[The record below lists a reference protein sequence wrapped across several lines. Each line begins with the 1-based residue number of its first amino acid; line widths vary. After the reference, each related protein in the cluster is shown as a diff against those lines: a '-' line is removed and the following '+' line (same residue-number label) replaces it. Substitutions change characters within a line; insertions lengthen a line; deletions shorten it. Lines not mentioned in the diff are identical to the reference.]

1 MNPPL
6 ESPIHLPVP
15 KAQPKI
21 EVPTKSAIKT
31 IINTVVD
38 PIADLKAQLK
48 SHLAKSVDQ
57 DLINRIQMLPASK
70 FLLESKEFD
79 SVEDIAQHI
88 RKTLSLAVLDEF
100 AENGPSLITNW
111 ALGLLQF
118 PALLLPLQN
127 KHSKKQIDRLKKF
140 YCVFLARLLKVLK
153 TQASTKSDGIRALF
167 ELTDQWRLDFE
178 QITYTGFT
186 ETADIRVTLPE
197 PNAYAQEDEAGYLCL
212 MHILSAF
219 EKGEL
224 SAIAWR
230 ELSPQAQFGGYL
242 FFVICLSGVT
252 THCQLK
258 VIADMSLMRQSLDTP
273 LSSLLL
279 PIDSSLRLGEV
290 YDTQKLE
297 SGENQTERW
306 IPDPVSAGLY
316 QRLRK
321 NWKFTSPDSAF
332 NNKCIQEFLG
342 ALKTILQEQSSS
354 SKSSLTGGQIYLLKH
369 ALQHFSNTSLL
380 ISASKAY
387 QRRTLPA
394 FVWHRLA
401 GDFDTKGLGYPSL
414 QRLNIIELAPQKT
427 LSKLAK
433 VKMTPTDEPASE
445 EEVNLYP
452 TLDLDLQNH
461 WAQSILDI
469 VDDFAKAKCDA
480 PTAIAQLEQNK
491 ALLELPP
498 ETVFPLLSDWTG
510 WLIANTNTNA
520 NEKNRGELEL
530 VKIFLP
536 PMVQTYEIYVDFQDI
551 DAESGIDE
559 YDVLETES
567 RYNKKNQEKLR
578 QAWNSFFEYLIE
590 IGQIEKD
597 QFSPIKKDSK
607 LSRVGSAYISEPEFE
622 LARETLYS
630 QNTDSPQLRNICLV
644 VLTLAYRLGLRRSEV
659 VKLSTAHISF
669 LNGAMCGLSVQW
681 WVERGL
687 KTASSTRIIPIKAVL
702 SEREMLWL
710 ELITAARARGLWSK
724 ADLLHASIEDLKK
737 YIQNCKTRPLT
748 TSHNFLFIEDSYL
761 GQRSKATAQV
771 DKIITLIHEALRAP
785 GGSAAQLRF
794 HHARHSC
801 ACNTSLLLQGAH
813 LPNSKKYLFNLMYGN
828 PDAIEELNAL
838 YRGPL
843 AVDFSNIQVR
853 IDDFELRSA
862 KAREVLLAGDD
873 SSGSDLY
880 AVSRLLG
887 HSSPMTTLT
896 SYIHVTDLLVGA
908 FLNERFCAFPE
919 RLQLAIHPD
928 FKSQLEERKK
938 SLEDM
943 QAEVTLLSAKVLG
956 RPRKPRALKIKLP
969 KQAKPSKTDF

>member
-1 MNPPL
+1 MNIPL
-6 ESPIHLPVP
+6 EKPIHSPV
-15 KAQPKI
+15 AETQAKI
-21 EVPTKSAIKT
+21 EIPTRAQ
-31 IINTVVD
+31 INSLTG

-48 SHLAKSVDQ
+48 SHLAKSIDR
-57 DLINRIQMLPASK
+57 DLIHRIQILPASK
-70 FLLESKEFD
+70 FLLEAKEFD
-79 SVEDIAQHI
+79 STHDIAQHI
-88 RKTLSLAVLDEF
+88 RKTLSLSVLDEF
-100 AENGPSLITNW
+100 EENGPSLITDW

-127 KHSKKQIDRLKKF
+127 KQSTKQIERLKKF
-140 YCVFLARLLKVLK
+140 YCTFLSRLLRVLK
-153 TQASTKSDGIRALF
+153 TQASTKTDGIHALF
-167 ELTDQWRLDFE
+167 EIADRWRLDYE
-178 QITYTGFT
+178 QITHTGFN
-186 ETADIRVTLPE
+186 ETSNIRISILE
-197 PNAYAQEDEAGYLCL
+197 PNAYAQEDEAGYFCL

-219 EKGEL
+219 ETGEL
-224 SAIAWR
+224 SAIPWR
-230 ELSPQAQFGGYL
+230 ELNPKAQFGGYL

-252 THCQLK
+252 THSQLK

-332 NNKCIQEFLG
+332 NSKCIQEFLG
-342 ALKTILQEQSSS
+342 VLKTMLQEQSSS
-354 SKSSLTGGQIYLLKH
+354 SKSSLSGGQIYLIKH
-369 ALQHFSNTSLL
+369 ALQHFTNISLL

-394 FVWHRLA
+394 YVWHRLA

-414 QRLNIIELAPQKT
+414 QRLNLIELAPQKT
-427 LSKLAK
+427 LGKLAK
-433 VKMTPTDEPASE
+433 VKMTPADEFTSE
-445 EEVNLYP
+445 EEVNVYP

-469 VDDFAKAKCDA
+469 TDDFAKAKCDA

-510 WLIANTNTNA
+510 WLITNTNV
-520 NEKNRGELEL
+520 NEKNRGDLEL

-536 PMVQTYEIYVDFQDI
+536 PMVQTYEMYVDFQDI

-559 YDVLETES
+559 YDVLETKS

-578 QAWNSFFEYLIE
+578 QAWNSFFQYLIE

-630 QNTDSPQLRNICLV
+630 KNADSPQLRNICLV

-687 KTASSTRIIPIKAVL
+687 KTASSTRIIPIKALL

-748 TSHNFLFIEDSYL
+748 TSHNFLFIEDNYL
-761 GQRSKATAQV
+761 GQRNKATAQV
-771 DKIITLIHEALRAP
+771 DKIITLIHEAIRSP

-794 HHARHSC
+794 HHLRHSC

-828 PDAIEELNAL
+828 PIAIEELNAL
-838 YRGPL
+838 HRGPL

-908 FLNERFCAFPE
+908 FLNERFCAFRE

-956 RPRKPRALKIKLP
+956 RPKKIRVIKLKMP

>member
-1 MNPPL
+1 MNIPL
-6 ESPIHLPVP
+6 EKPIHSPAP
-15 KAQPKI
+15 KTQAKI
-21 EVPTKSAIKT
+21 EIPTRAQ
-31 IINTVVD
+31 INSLTD
-38 PIADLKAQLK
+38 PMANLKAQLK
-48 SHLAKSVDQ
+48 SHLAKSIDQ
-57 DLINRIQMLPASK
+57 DLIHRIQMLPASK
-70 FLLESKEFD
+70 FLLEAKEFD
-79 SVEDIAQHI
+79 GTHDIAQHI
-88 RKTLSLAVLDEF
+88 RKILSLSVLDEF
-100 AENGPSLITNW
+100 EENGPSLITDW

-127 KHSKKQIDRLKKF
+127 KQSIKQIERLKKF
-140 YCVFLARLLKVLK
+140 YCAFLSRLLRVLK

-167 ELTDQWRLDFE
+167 EIVDRWRLDYE
-178 QITYTGFT
+178 QITHTGFN
-186 ETADIRVTLPE
+186 ESSNIRISILE

-224 SAIAWR
+224 SAIPWR
-230 ELSPQAQFGGYL
+230 ELDTKAQFGGYL
-242 FFVICLSGVT
+242 FFGICLSGVT
-252 THCQLK
+252 THSQLK

-321 NWKFTSPDSAF
+321 NWKFTSPDSTF
-332 NNKCIQEFLG
+332 NNKCIQEFLS
-342 ALKTILQEQSSS
+342 ALKTMLQEQSSS
-354 SKSSLTGGQIYLLKH
+354 SKSSLSGGQIYLLKH
-369 ALQHFSNTSLL
+369 ALQHFTSTSLL

-401 GDFDTKGLGYPSL
+401 RDFDTKGLGYPSL
-414 QRLNIIELAPQKT
+414 ERLNVIELAPQK
-427 LSKLAK
+427 SQGKQVK
-433 VKMTPTDEPASE
+433 VTPTDESASE
-445 EEVNLYP
+445 EENNSYP
-452 TLDLDLQNH
+452 TMDLDLQNH

-480 PTAIAQLEQNK
+480 RTAITLLEQNK
-491 ALLELPP
+491 VLLELPP
-498 ETVFPLLSDWTG
+498 ETVFPLLSDWAG
-510 WLIANTNTNA
+510 WLIANANTNT
-520 NEKNRGELEL
+520 NEKNRGDLEL

-536 PMVQTYEIYVDFQDI
+536 PMVQTYEMYVDFQDI
-551 DAESGIDE
+551 DAESSIDE

-578 QAWNSFFEYLIE
+578 QAWNSFFQYLIE

-597 QFSPIKKDSK
+597 QFTPIKKDSK

-630 QNTDSPQLRNICLV
+630 QNADSPQLRNICLV

-687 KTASSTRIIPIKAVL
+687 KTASSTRIIPLKALL

-724 ADLLHASIEDLKK
+724 ANLLHASIEDLKK

-761 GQRSKATAQV
+761 GQRNKATAQV

-785 GGSAAQLRF
+785 GGSAAKLRF
-794 HHARHSC
+794 HHTRHSC
-801 ACNTSLLLQGAH
+801 ACNTSLLLQGSY

-828 PDAIEELNAL
+828 PNAIEELNAL

-853 IDDFELRSA
+853 IDDFELRST
-862 KAREVLLAGDD
+862 KAREVLLADD
-873 SSGSDLY
+873 NSSGSDLY

-896 SYIHVTDLLVGA
+896 SYIHVTDVLVGA
-908 FLNERFCAFPE
+908 FLNERFCDFPE

-956 RPRKPRALKIKLP
+956 RPRKPRVLKIKMP
-969 KQAKPSKTDF
+969 KQSKPSKTDF

>member
-1 MNPPL
+1 M
-6 ESPIHLPVP
+6 HLPPENPIDWPIP
-15 KAQPKI
+15 KTQAGTK
-21 EVPTKSAIKT
+21 VPTQAQL
-31 IINTVVD
+31 N
-38 PIADLKAQLK
+38 PIDNPMTDLKSQLK
-48 SHLAKSVDQ
+48 NHLTKSVDS
-57 DLINRIQMLPASK
+57 DLIARIEKMAASK
-70 FLLESKEFD
+70 FLLEIKEFD
-79 SVEDIAQHI
+79 SVEDIAHHI

-118 PALLLPLQN
+118 PALLLPLQ
-127 KHSKKQIDRLKKF
+127 KKQSKKQIDRLKKF
-140 YCVFLARLLKVLK
+140 YCAFLARLLKVLK

-167 ELTDQWRLDFE
+167 ELTDQWRLDYE
-178 QITYTGFT
+178 QIIHTGFT

-197 PNAYAQEDEAGYLCL
+197 PNAFAQEDEAGYLCL

-252 THCQLK
+252 TRSQLK
-258 VIADMSLMRQSLDTP
+258 VIANMSLMRLSLDTP

-290 YDTQKLE
+290 YDTKKLE

-342 ALKTILQEQSSS
+342 ALKTMLHEQSSS
-354 SKSSLTGGQIYLLKH
+354 SKSSLSGGQIYLIKH
-369 ALQHFSNTSLL
+369 ALQHFTNISLL

-394 FVWHRLA
+394 YVWHRLA

-414 QRLNIIELAPQKT
+414 QRLNVIELAPQKT
-427 LSKLAK
+427 LGKLAK
-433 VKMTPTDEPASE
+433 VKMTPADESANK
-445 EEVNLYP
+445 EEVNVYP
-452 TLDLDLQNH
+452 TMDLDLQNH

-480 PTAIAQLEQNK
+480 PTAIVQLEQNK
-491 ALLELPP
+491 APLELPP
-498 ETVFPLLSDWTG
+498 ETVFPLLSDWAG
-510 WLIANTNTNA
+510 WLIANTNA
-520 NEKNRGELEL
+520 NEKNHGELEL
-530 VKIFLP
+530 INIFLP
-536 PMVQTYEIYVDFQDI
+536 SMVQTYEMYANFQDM
-551 DAESGIDE
+551 DTESSIDE

-567 RYNKKNQEKLR
+567 RYSKKNQEKLR
-578 QAWNSFFEYLIE
+578 QAWNSFFQYLIE

-669 LNGAMCGLSVQW
+669 LNGSMCGLSVQW
-681 WVERGL
+681 WAERGL
-687 KTASSTRIIPIKAVL
+687 KTASSTRIIPIKALL

-710 ELITAARARGLWSK
+710 ELITAARARGLWST
-724 ADLLHASIEDLKK
+724 ADLLHASIEDLNK
-737 YIQNCKTRPLT
+737 YLKNCKMHPLT

-761 GQRSKATAQV
+761 GQRNKATAQV

-785 GGSAAQLRF
+785 GDSAAKLRF
-794 HHARHSC
+794 HHLRHSC
-801 ACNTSLLLQGAH
+801 ACNTSMLLQGAH
-813 LPNSKKYLFNLMYGN
+813 LTNSKKYLFNLMYGN
-828 PDAIEELNAL
+828 PNAIEELNSL
-838 YRGPL
+838 YRGSL
-843 AVDFSNIQVR
+843 AVDFSNTQVR
-853 IDDFELRSA
+853 IDDFELRST

-896 SYIHVTDLLVGA
+896 SYIHVTDLLVGV

-928 FKSQLEERKK
+928 FKSQLEDRKK

-956 RPRKPRALKIKLP
+956 RPKKIRVIKHKLP

>member
-1 MNPPL
+1 M
-6 ESPIHLPVP
+6 HLPSENPIDWPTP
-15 KAQPKI
+15 KTQARTK
-21 EVPTKSAIKT
+21 VPTQAQL
-31 IINTVVD
+31 N
-38 PIADLKAQLK
+38 PIDNPMTDLKVQLK
-48 SHLAKSVDQ
+48 SHLTKHIDF
-57 DLINRIQMLPASK
+57 DLIARIDRMAASK
-70 FLLESKEFD
+70 FLLELKEFD
-79 SVEDIAQHI
+79 SVEGIAQHI

-127 KHSKKQIDRLKKF
+127 RYSKKQIDRLKKF
-140 YCVFLARLLKVLK
+140 YCVFLARLLKALK

-167 ELTDQWRLDFE
+167 ELTDQWRLNYE
-178 QITYTGFT
+178 HITRTGFT

-212 MHILSAF
+212 MHLLSAF

-242 FFVICLSGVT
+242 FFVICLSGIT
-252 THCQLK
+252 THSQLK

-354 SKSSLTGGQIYLLKH
+354 SKSSLSGGQIYLLKH
-369 ALQHFSNTSLL
+369 ALQHFTNISLL

-387 QRRTLPA
+387 QRRTLPVY
-394 FVWHRLA
+394 VWHRLA

-414 QRLNIIELAPQKT
+414 QRLNVIKLAPQKT
-427 LSKLAK
+427 LGKLAK
-433 VKMTPTDEPASE
+433 VKMTPADEFTSE
-445 EEVNLYP
+445 EEVNVYP

-469 VDDFAKAKCDA
+469 TDDFAKAKCDA

-510 WLIANTNTNA
+510 WLITNTNV
-520 NEKNRGELEL
+520 NEKNRGDLEL

-536 PMVQTYEIYVDFQDI
+536 PMVQTYEMYVDFQDI

-578 QAWNSFFEYLIE
+578 QAWNSFFQYLIE
-590 IGQIEKD
+590 IGQIKKD

-630 QNTDSPQLRNICLV
+630 QNSDSPQLRNICLV

-687 KTASSTRIIPIKAVL
+687 KTASSTRIIPIKALL

-724 ADLLHASIEDLKK
+724 ANLLHASIEELQKYLK
-737 YIQNCKTRPLT
+737 NCKTRPLT

-761 GQRSKATAQV
+761 GQRNKATAQV

-785 GGSAAQLRF
+785 GDSAAQLRF
-794 HHARHSC
+794 HHLRHSC
-801 ACNTSLLLQGAH
+801 ACNASLLLQGAH

-843 AVDFSNIQVR
+843 AVDFSNIQLR
-853 IDDFELRSA
+853 INDFELRST

-880 AVSRLLG
+880 AVSRLLE

-956 RPRKPRALKIKLP
+956 RPKKIRVIKTKLP
-969 KQAKPSKTDF
+969 MQAKASKPDF

>member
-1 MNPPL
+1 M
-6 ESPIHLPVP
+6 
-15 KAQPKI
+15 
-21 EVPTKSAIKT
+21 T
-31 IINTVVD
+31 
-38 PIADLKAQLK
+38 DLKSQLK
-48 SHLAKSVDQ
+48 SHLTKSIDS
-57 DLINRIQMLPASK
+57 DLITRIEKMAASK
-70 FLLESKEFD
+70 FLLEIKEFD

-100 AENGPSLITNW
+100 AENGPSLITDW

-127 KHSKKQIDRLKKF
+127 KQSKKQIDRLKKF
-140 YCVFLARLLKVLK
+140 YCAFLARLLKVLK

-167 ELTDQWRLDFE
+167 ELTDQWRLDYE
-178 QITYTGFT
+178 QITHTGFT

-197 PNAYAQEDEAGYLCL
+197 PNAYTQENEAGYLCL

-230 ELSPQAQFGGYL
+230 ELSPQGQFGGYL

-252 THCQLK
+252 THSQLK

-279 PIDSSLRLGEV
+279 PIDSSLRPGEV
-290 YDTQKLE
+290 YNTQKLE

-332 NNKCIQEFLG
+332 YSKCIQEFLG
-342 ALKTILQEQSSS
+342 VLKTMLQEQSSS
-354 SKSSLTGGQIYLLKH
+354 SKSSLSGGQIYLIKH
-369 ALQHFSNTSLL
+369 ALQHFTNISLL

-387 QRRTLPA
+387 QCRTLPA
-394 FVWHRLA
+394 YVWHRLA

-414 QRLNIIELAPQKT
+414 QRLNVIELAPQKT
-427 LSKLAK
+427 LGKPAK
-433 VKMTPTDEPASE
+433 VKMTHTDESDSE
-445 EEVNLYP
+445 EQIDPYP
-452 TLDLDLQNH
+452 TMDLDLQNH

-469 VDDFAKAKCDA
+469 VDDFTKAKCDA

-498 ETVFPLLSDWTG
+498 ETLFPLLSDWAG

-520 NEKNRGELEL
+520 NEKNRRELEL
-530 VKIFLP
+530 VNIFLP
-536 PMVQTYEIYVDFQDI
+536 PMVQTYEMYANFQDM
-551 DAESGIDE
+551 DAESSIDE
-559 YDVLETES
+559 YDVLGTES

-578 QAWNSFFEYLIE
+578 QAWNSFFQYLIE
-590 IGQIEKD
+590 IGQIEKN

-607 LSRVGSAYISEPEFE
+607 LSQVGSAYISEPEFE

-630 QNTDSPQLRNICLV
+630 QNADSPQLRNICLV

-687 KTASSTRIIPIKAVL
+687 KTASSTRIIPIKALL

-710 ELITAARARGLWSK
+710 ELITAARARGLWSR
-724 ADLLHASIEDLKK
+724 ANLLHASIEELKK
-737 YIQNCKTRPLT
+737 YIKNCKTYPLT

-761 GQRSKATAQV
+761 GQGNKATAQV

-785 GGSAAQLRF
+785 GGSAAKLRF
-794 HHARHSC
+794 HHLRHSC

-813 LPNSKKYLFNLMYGN
+813 LSNSKKYLFNLIYGN
-828 PDAIEELNAL
+828 PNAIEELNAL

-843 AVDFSNIQVR
+843 AVDFSNIQAR
-853 IDDFELRSA
+853 IDDFELRST

-896 SYIHVTDLLVGA
+896 SYIHVTDVLVGA
-908 FLNERFCAFPE
+908 FLNERFCTFSE

-938 SLEDM
+938 SLKDM

-956 RPRKPRALKIKLP
+956 RPRKIRIIKLKLP
-969 KQAKPSKTDF
+969 KLAKPSKTDF

>member
-1 MNPPL
+1 MNIPL
-6 ESPIHLPVP
+6 EKPTHSLIPNTQ
-15 KAQPKI
+15 AKI
-21 EVPTKSAIKT
+21 EIPTRAQ
-31 IINTVVD
+31 INSLTD
-38 PIADLKAQLK
+38 PIADFKAQLK
-48 SHLAKSVDQ
+48 SHLAKSIDQ
-57 DLINRIQMLPASK
+57 DLIHRIQILPASK
-70 FLLESKEFD
+70 FLLEAKEFD
-79 SVEDIAQHI
+79 STHDIAQHI
-88 RKTLSLAVLDEF
+88 RKTLSLSVLDEF
-100 AENGPSLITNW
+100 EENGPSLITDW

-127 KHSKKQIDRLKKF
+127 KQSTKQIERLKKF
-140 YCVFLARLLKVLK
+140 YCAFLSRLLRVLK
-153 TQASTKSDGIRALF
+153 TQASTKADGIRALF
-167 ELTDQWRLDFE
+167 EIVDRWRLDYE
-178 QITYTGFT
+178 QITHTGFN
-186 ETADIRVTLPE
+186 ETSNIRISILE
-197 PNAYAQEDEAGYLCL
+197 PNAYAQEDEAGYFCL
-212 MHILSAF
+212 MQILSAF
-219 EKGEL
+219 ETGEL
-224 SAIAWR
+224 SAIPWR
-230 ELSPQAQFGGYL
+230 ELNPKAQFGGYL
-242 FFVICLSGVT
+242 FFVICLSGIT
-252 THCQLK
+252 THSQLK

-290 YDTQKLE
+290 YDIQKLE
-297 SGENQTERW
+297 SGEKQTERW

-321 NWKFTSPDSAF
+321 NWKFTSPDSTL

-342 ALKTILQEQSSS
+342 ALKTMLQAQSSS
-354 SKSSLTGGQIYLLKH
+354 SKSSLSGGQIYLIKH
-369 ALQHFSNTSLL
+369 ALQHFTNISLL

-387 QRRTLPA
+387 QSRTLPA
-394 FVWHRLA
+394 YVWHRLA
-401 GDFDTKGLGYPSL
+401 DDFDTKGLGYPSL
-414 QRLNIIELAPQKT
+414 QRLNVIELAPQKT
-427 LSKLAK
+427 LGKLAK
-433 VKMTPTDEPASE
+433 VKMTPTDESASE

-498 ETVFPLLSDWTG
+498 ETVLPLLSDWAG
-510 WLIANTNTNA
+510 WLIANTNT

-536 PMVQTYEIYVDFQDI
+536 PMVQTYEMYVDFLDI

-567 RYNKKNQEKLR
+567 RYNKNNQEKLR
-578 QAWNSFFEYLIE
+578 QAWNSFFQYLIE
-590 IGQIEKD
+590 IGQIKKD

-630 QNTDSPQLRNICLV
+630 QNADSPQLRNICLV

-659 VKLSTAHISF
+659 VKLSTAHTSF

-687 KTASSTRIIPIKAVL
+687 KTASSTRIIPIKALL

-724 ADLLHASIEDLKK
+724 ANLLHASIEELQKYLK
-737 YIQNCKTRPLT
+737 NCKTYPLT

-761 GQRSKATAQV
+761 GQRNKATAQV
-771 DKIITLIHEALRAP
+771 DKIIKLIHEALRAP
-785 GGSAAQLRF
+785 GGSAAKLRF
-794 HHARHSC
+794 HHLRHSC

-828 PDAIEELNAL
+828 PNAIEELNAL
-838 YRGPL
+838 YRGSL
-843 AVDFSNIQVR
+843 AVDFSNIQLR
-853 IDDFELRSA
+853 INDFELRSA

-943 QAEVTLLSAKVLG
+943 QAEVTLLSTKVLG
-956 RPRKPRALKIKLP
+956 RPKKIRVIKLKMP

>member
-1 MNPPL
+1 MPLPPENPIDWPT
-6 ESPIHLPVP
+6 P
-15 KAQPKI
+15 KTQARTK
-21 EVPTKSAIKT
+21 VPTQAQL
-31 IINTVVD
+31 N
-38 PIADLKAQLK
+38 PIDNPMTDLKVQLK
-48 SHLAKSVDQ
+48 LHLTKGNDL
-57 DLINRIQMLPASK
+57 DLIARIESMAASK
-70 FLLESKEFD
+70 FLLGIKEFD
-79 SVEDIAQHI
+79 SVEGIAQHI

-127 KHSKKQIDRLKKF
+127 KQSKKQIDRLKKF
-140 YCVFLARLLKVLK
+140 YCAFLARLLKVLK

-167 ELTDQWRLDFE
+167 ELTDQWRLDYE
-178 QITYTGFT
+178 QITHTGFT

-197 PNAYAQEDEAGYLCL
+197 PNAYAQEDQVSYLCL

-252 THCQLK
+252 THSQLK
-258 VIADMSLMRQSLDTP
+258 VIADISLMRQSLDTP

-321 NWKFTSPDSAF
+321 NWKFASPDSTF
-332 NNKCIQEFLG
+332 NNKCIQEFLC
-342 ALKTILQEQSSS
+342 ALKIMLQEQSSS
-354 SKSSLTGGQIYLLKH
+354 SKSSLSGGQIYLIKH
-369 ALQHFSNTSLL
+369 ALQHFTNISLL

-394 FVWHRLA
+394 YVWHRLA

-414 QRLNIIELAPQKT
+414 QRLNVIELAPQKT
-427 LSKLAK
+427 LGKLAK
-433 VKMTPTDEPASE
+433 VKITPADESTSE
-445 EEVNLYP
+445 EEVNVYP

-469 VDDFAKAKCDA
+469 TDDFAKAKFDA

-498 ETVFPLLSDWTG
+498 ETVFPLLSDWAG

-520 NEKNRGELEL
+520 NEKNRGDLEL

-536 PMVQTYEIYVDFQDI
+536 PMVQTYEMYVDFQDI

-567 RYNKKNQEKLR
+567 RYNKKNQERLR
-578 QAWNSFFEYLIE
+578 QAWNSFFQYLIE

-597 QFSPIKKDSK
+597 QFNPIKKDSK

-630 QNTDSPQLRNICLV
+630 QNVDSPQLRNICLV

-659 VKLSTAHISF
+659 VKLSTGHISF

-687 KTASSTRIIPIKAVL
+687 KTASSTRIIPIKALL

-710 ELITAARARGLWSK
+710 ELITAARARGLWST
-724 ADLLHASIEDLKK
+724 ANLLHASIEELQKYLK
-737 YIQNCKTRPLT
+737 NCKTRPPT

-761 GQRSKATAQV
+761 GQRNKATAQV
-771 DKIITLIHEALRAP
+771 YKIITLIHEALRAP
-785 GGSAAQLRF
+785 GGSAAKLRF
-794 HHARHSC
+794 HHLRHSC

-828 PDAIEELNAL
+828 PNAIEELNAL

-853 IDDFELRSA
+853 INDFELRST

-956 RPRKPRALKIKLP
+956 RPKKIRVIKLKLP

>member
-1 MNPPL
+1 MNLPL
-6 ESPIHLPVP
+6 EKLTHSLIP

-21 EVPTKSAIKT
+21 EVPTKSGSKT
-31 IINTVVD
+31 IINAVVD

-57 DLINRIQMLPASK
+57 DLINRIQMMAASK

-79 SVEDIAQHI
+79 SVENIAQHI
-88 RKTLSLAVLDEF
+88 RKTLSLSVLDEF
-100 AENGPSLITNW
+100 EENGPSLITNW

-127 KHSKKQIDRLKKF
+127 KQSTKQIERLKQF
-140 YCVFLARLLKVLK
+140 YCAFLSRLLRVLK
-153 TQASTKSDGIRALF
+153 TQASTKTDGIRALF
-167 ELTDQWRLDFE
+167 ELTDQWRLDYE
-178 QITYTGFT
+178 QITHTGFN
-186 ETADIRVTLPE
+186 ETSNIRVGLLE

-212 MHILSAF
+212 MHIFSAF

-224 SAIAWR
+224 SSIPWR
-230 ELSPQAQFGGYL
+230 ELNPKAQFGGYL
-242 FFVICLSGVT
+242 FFDICLSGVT
-252 THCQLK
+252 THSQLK
-258 VIADMSLMRQSLDTP
+258 VIADMSLMRQSLDAP

-290 YDTQKLE
+290 YDLEKLE
-297 SGENQTERW
+297 SGHNQTDRW
-306 IPDPVSAGLY
+306 IADPVSVGLY

-321 NWKFTSPDSAF
+321 NWKFGSADSNF
-332 NNKCIQEFLG
+332 YSKCIQEFLG
-342 ALKTILQEQSSS
+342 TLKTMLQEQSSS

-369 ALQHFSNTSLL
+369 ALLHFSNTSLL

-387 QRRTLPA
+387 QRRTLPG

-401 GDFDTKGLGYPSL
+401 RDFDTKGLGYPSL
-414 QRLNIIELAPQKT
+414 ERLNVIELAPQKRQG
-427 LSKLAK
+427 KQVK
-433 VKMTPTDEPASE
+433 VKMTPTDESASE
-445 EEVNLYP
+445 EEINPYP
-452 TLDLDLQNH
+452 TIDLDLQNH

-469 VDDFAKAKCDA
+469 ADEFAKAKCDA

-498 ETVFPLLSDWTG
+498 ETVFPLLSDWAG
-510 WLIANTNTNA
+510 WLIANINA
-520 NEKNRGELEL
+520 NSNEKNRGELEL

-536 PMVQTYEIYVDFQDI
+536 PMVQTYEMYADFQDI
-551 DAESGIDE
+551 DAESSIDE

-567 RYNKKNQEKLR
+567 HYNKKDQEKLR
-578 QAWNSFFEYLIE
+578 QAWNSFYQYLIE
-590 IGQIEKD
+590 IGQIQKD
-597 QFSPIKKDSK
+597 QFTPIKKDSK

-630 QNTDSPQLRNICLV
+630 KNADSPQLRNICLV

-681 WVERGL
+681 WIERGL
-687 KTASSTRIIPIKAVL
+687 KTASSTRIIPIKALL

-710 ELITAARARGLWSK
+710 ELITAARARGLWST
-724 ADLLHASIEDLKK
+724 ADLLHVSIEKLKK
-737 YIQNCKTRPLT
+737 YIQNCKTRPIA
-748 TSHNFLFIEDSYL
+748 TSHNFLFIEDCYL
-761 GQRSKATAQV
+761 GQRNKATAQV
-771 DKIITLIHEALRAP
+771 DKIITLIHEAIRSP

-794 HHARHSC
+794 HHLRHSC
-801 ACNTSLLLQGAH
+801 ACNTSLLLLGKH

-828 PDAIEELNAL
+828 LDAIEELNAPD
-838 YRGPL
+838 RGPL
-843 AVDFSNIQVR
+843 AVDFSTIQVR
-853 IDDFELRSA
+853 INDFELRST

-896 SYIHVTDLLVGA
+896 SYIHVTDVLVGA

-928 FKSQLEERKK
+928 FKSQLEARKK

-956 RPRKPRALKIKLP
+956 RPKKIRVIKLKLP

>member
-1 MNPPL
+1 MNIPL
-6 ESPIHLPVP
+6 ENPIHSPAP
-15 KAQPKI
+15 KTQPKI
-21 EVPTKSAIKT
+21 EVLTKP
-31 IINTVVD
+31 IINTIVNTITD

-57 DLINRIQMLPASK
+57 DLINRIGTMVASK

-79 SVEDIAQHI
+79 SAHDIARHI
-88 RKTLSLAVLDEF
+88 RKILSLAVIDEF
-100 AENGPSLITNW
+100 EENGSSLITDW
-111 ALGLLQF
+111 ALGLLAF

-127 KHSKKQIDRLKKF
+127 KQSTKQIERLKQF
-140 YCVFLARLLKVLK
+140 YCAFLSRLLRVLK

-167 ELTDQWRLDFE
+167 ELTDQWRLDYE
-178 QITYTGFT
+178 QITHTGFN
-186 ETADIRVTLPE
+186 ETSNIRISLLE

-219 EKGEL
+219 ETGRL
-224 SAIAWR
+224 SAIPWR
-230 ELSPQAQFGGYL
+230 ELNPKVQFGGYL

-252 THCQLK
+252 HAQLK
-258 VIADMSLMRQSLDTP
+258 VIADMSLMKQSLDAP

-290 YDTQKLE
+290 YDIEKLV

-306 IPDPVSAGLY
+306 IADPVSVGLY

-321 NWKFTSPDSAF
+321 NWKFGSTDSAF
-332 NNKCIQEFLG
+332 NSQCIQEFLSS
-342 ALKTILQEQSSS
+342 LKTMLQEQSSS

-369 ALQHFSNTSLL
+369 ALLHFSNTSLL

-387 QRRTLPA
+387 QRRTLPG

-401 GDFDTKGLGYPSL
+401 RDFDTKGLGYPNL
-414 QRLNIIELAPQKT
+414 ERLSVIELVPQKMQG
-427 LSKLAK
+427 KQAK
-433 VKMTPTDEPASE
+433 VKITPADEPTSE
-445 EEVNLYP
+445 EEINLYP
-452 TLDLDLQNH
+452 TIELDLQNH

-469 VDDFAKAKCDA
+469 VDEFAKAKCDA

-491 ALLELPP
+491 APLELPP
-498 ETVFPLLSDWTG
+498 ETVFPLLSDWAG
-510 WLIANTNTNA
+510 WLIANTNA
-520 NEKNRGELEL
+520 NEKNRGELDL

-536 PMVQTYEIYVDFQDI
+536 PMVQTYEMYADFQDM
-551 DAESGIDE
+551 DSESGIDE

-578 QAWNSFFEYLIE
+578 QAWNSFFQYLIE
-590 IGQIEKD
+590 IGQIEKN
-597 QFSPIKKDSK
+597 QFTPIKKDSK
-607 LSRVGSAYISEPEFE
+607 ISRVGSAYISEPEFE

-630 QNTDSPQLRNICLV
+630 QNADSPQLRNICLV

-687 KTASSTRIIPIKAVL
+687 KTASSTRIIPIKALL
-702 SEREMLWL
+702 SEREILWL

-724 ADLLHASIEDLKK
+724 ADLLHVSIVELKK
-737 YIQNCKTRPLT
+737 YIQNCKTHPP
-748 TSHNFLFIEDSYL
+748 TSSNNFLFIEDGYL
-761 GQRSKATAQV
+761 GQRNKSTAQV
-771 DKIITLIHEALRAP
+771 DKIITLIHEAIRSP
-785 GGSAAQLRF
+785 GGSAVQLRF
-794 HHARHSC
+794 HHLRHSC
-801 ACNTSLLLQGAH
+801 ACNASLLLLGKH

-838 YRGPL
+838 DRGPL

-853 IDDFELRSA
+853 INDFELRSA
-862 KAREVLLAGDD
+862 KAREVLLAEDD

-896 SYIHVTDLLVGA
+896 SYIHVTDVLVGA
-908 FLNERFCAFPE
+908 FLNERFCAFSE

-938 SLEDM
+938 SQEDM
-943 QAEVTLLSAKVLG
+943 QEEATLLSAKVRG
-956 RPRKPRALKIKLP
+956 RPKKVRVIKLKLP
-969 KQAKPSKTDF
+969 RQAKSSKTDF

>member
-1 MNPPL
+1 MHLLPENPIDWPT
-6 ESPIHLPVP
+6 P
-15 KAQPKI
+15 KTQARTK
-21 EVPTKSAIKT
+21 VPTQ
-31 IINTVVD
+31 
-38 PIADLKAQLK
+38 AQLNPIDNSMAELK
-48 SHLAKSVDQ
+48 SQLKNHLTKHIDF
-57 DLINRIQMLPASK
+57 DLIARIDRMAASK
-70 FLLESKEFD
+70 FLLEIKEFD
-79 SVEDIAQHI
+79 SVEGIAQHI

-167 ELTDQWRLDFE
+167 ELTDQWRLDYE
-178 QITYTGFT
+178 QITHTGFT

-197 PNAYAQEDEAGYLCL
+197 PNAYAQEDQAGYLCL

-252 THCQLK
+252 THSQLK

-316 QRLRK
+316 QRLHK
-321 NWKFTSPDSAF
+321 NWKFASSDSAF

-342 ALKTILQEQSSS
+342 VLKTMLHEQSSS
-354 SKSSLTGGQIYLLKH
+354 SKSSLSGGQIYLLKH
-369 ALQHFSNTSLL
+369 ALQHFISTSLL
-380 ISASKAY
+380 ISASKTY

-394 FVWHRLA
+394 YVWHRLA

-414 QRLNIIELAPQKT
+414 QRLNVIELAPQKM
-427 LSKLAK
+427 LGKLAK

-445 EEVNLYP
+445 DEVNIYP
-452 TLDLDLQNH
+452 TLYLDLQNH

-469 VDDFAKAKCDA
+469 TDDFAKDKCDA

-491 ALLELPP
+491 ASLELPP
-498 ETVFPLLSDWTG
+498 ETVFPMLSDWAR
-510 WLIANTNTNA
+510 WLIANTNTNTNA
-520 NEKNRGELEL
+520 NEKNRGDLEP
-530 VKIFLP
+530 VKIFIP
-536 PMVQTYEIYVDFQDI
+536 PMVQTYEMYADFQDI
-551 DAESGIDE
+551 DAESSIDE

-567 RYNKKNQEKLR
+567 HYNKKDQEKLR
-578 QAWNSFFEYLIE
+578 QAWNSFHEYLIE
-590 IGQIEKD
+590 IGKIQKD
-597 QFSPIKKDSK
+597 QFTPIKKDSK

-630 QNTDSPQLRNICLV
+630 KNADSPQLRNICLV

-681 WVERGL
+681 WIERGL
-687 KTASSTRIIPIKAVL
+687 KTASSTRIIPIKALL

-710 ELITAARARGLWSK
+710 DLITAARARGLWSK
-724 ADLLHASIEDLKK
+724 ADLLHASIEKIKK
-737 YIQNCKTRPLT
+737 YIQNCKTYPLT

-771 DKIITLIHEALRAP
+771 DKIITLIHQALRAP
-785 GGSAAQLRF
+785 GGSAAKLRF
-794 HHARHSC
+794 HHTRHSC

-828 PDAIEELNAL
+828 PNAIEELNAL

-853 IDDFELRSA
+853 INDFELRST

-908 FLNERFCAFPE
+908 FLNERFCTFPE

-928 FKSQLEERKK
+928 FKSQL
-938 SLEDM
+938 
-943 QAEVTLLSAKVLG
+943 
-956 RPRKPRALKIKLP
+956 
-969 KQAKPSKTDF
+969 

>member
-1 MNPPL
+1 MNIPP
-6 ESPIHLPVP
+6 ENPIHSPAP
-15 KAQPKI
+15 KTQEKIKISTRAQ
-21 EVPTKSAIKT
+21 
-31 IINTVVD
+31 INSLTD

-48 SHLAKSVDQ
+48 SHLAKSIDQ
-57 DLINRIQMLPASK
+57 DLIYRIQILPASK
-70 FLLESKEFD
+70 FLLEAKEFD
-79 SVEDIAQHI
+79 STHDIAQHI
-88 RKTLSLAVLDEF
+88 RKILSLSVLNEF
-100 AENGPSLITNW
+100 EENGPSLITDW

-127 KHSKKQIDRLKKF
+127 KQSTKQIERLKKF
-140 YCVFLARLLKVLK
+140 YCAFLSRLLRVLK
-153 TQASTKSDGIRALF
+153 TQASTKADGIHALF
-167 ELTDQWRLDFE
+167 EIVDHWRLDYE
-178 QITYTGFT
+178 QITHTGFN
-186 ETADIRVTLPE
+186 ETSNIRISILE
-197 PNAYAQEDEAGYLCL
+197 PNAYAQDDEAGYFCL

-219 EKGEL
+219 KTGEL
-224 SAIAWR
+224 SAIPWR
-230 ELSPQAQFGGYL
+230 ELDPKAQFGGYL

-252 THCQLK
+252 THSQLK
-258 VIADMSLMRQSLDTP
+258 VIANMSFMRQSLDTP

-279 PIDSSLRLGEV
+279 PIDSSLRLDEV
-290 YDTQKLE
+290 YDIQKLE

-321 NWKFTSPDSAF
+321 NWKFASTDSAF
-332 NNKCIQEFLG
+332 NSKCIQEFLG
-342 ALKTILQEQSSS
+342 TLKTMLQEQSSS
-354 SKSSLTGGQIYLLKH
+354 SKSSLSGGQIYLIKH
-369 ALQHFSNTSLL
+369 ALQHFTNISLL

-394 FVWHRLA
+394 YVWHRLA

-414 QRLNIIELAPQKT
+414 QRLNVIKIAPQKK
-427 LSKLAK
+427 LGKLAK
-433 VKMTPTDEPASE
+433 VKMTHTDESASE
-445 EEVNLYP
+445 EQINPYP
-452 TLDLDLQNH
+452 TMDLDLQNH

-480 PTAIAQLEQNK
+480 PTAIAQLEQTK

-498 ETVFPLLSDWTG
+498 ETVFPLLSDWAG
-510 WLIANTNTNA
+510 WLITNTNTN
-520 NEKNRGELEL
+520 EKSREELEL
-530 VKIFLP
+530 INILLL
-536 PMVQTYEIYVDFQDI
+536 PMVQTYEMYADFQDM
-551 DAESGIDE
+551 DTESGIDE

-578 QAWNSFFEYLIE
+578 QAWNSFFQYLIE

-597 QFSPIKKDSK
+597 QFSPIKKASK
-607 LSRVGSAYISEPEFE
+607 LARVGSAYISEPEFE

-630 QNTDSPQLRNICLV
+630 QNVDSPQLRNICLM

-681 WVERGL
+681 WIERGL
-687 KTASSTRIIPIKAVL
+687 KTASSTRIIPIKALL

-724 ADLLHASIEDLKK
+724 ADLLHASIEELKK

-761 GQRSKATAQV
+761 GQRNKATAQV

-785 GGSAAQLRF
+785 GGSATKLRF
-794 HHARHSC
+794 HHLRHSC
-801 ACNTSLLLQGAH
+801 ACNASLLLQGAH

-828 PDAIEELNAL
+828 LDAGEELNAL

-843 AVDFSNIQVR
+843 AVDFSYIQVR

-896 SYIHVTDLLVGA
+896 SYIHVTDVLVGA

-928 FKSQLEERKK
+928 FKSQLEGRKK

-956 RPRKPRALKIKLP
+956 RPKKMRLIKLKLP

>member
-1 MNPPL
+1 MNIPL
-6 ESPIHLPVP
+6 EKPIHSPAR
-15 KAQPKI
+15 KIQSKI
-21 EVPTKSAIKT
+21 EVPTKLVMIT
-31 IINTVVD
+31 IAD

-48 SHLAKSVDQ
+48 SHLAKNVDQ

-79 SVEDIAQHI
+79 SIEDIARHI
-88 RKTLSLAVLDEF
+88 RKILSLAVIDEF
-100 AENGPSLITNW
+100 EKNGPSLITDW
-111 ALGLLQF
+111 ALGLLAF

-127 KHSKKQIDRLKKF
+127 KQSKKQIEQLKKF
-140 YCVFLARLLKVLK
+140 YCAFLSRLLRVLK
-153 TQASTKSDGIRALF
+153 TQASNKSDGIRALF
-167 ELTDQWRLDFE
+167 ELTDQWRLDYE
-178 QITYTGFT
+178 QITHTGFN
-186 ETADIRVTLPE
+186 ETSNIRISLLE
-197 PNAYAQEDEAGYLCL
+197 PNAYAQEDETGYLCL

-219 EKGEL
+219 ETGQL
-224 SAIAWR
+224 SAIPWR
-230 ELSPQAQFGGYL
+230 ELNPKAQFGGYL

-252 THCQLK
+252 HAQLK
-258 VIADMSLMRQSLDTP
+258 VIADMSLMKQSLDAP

-290 YDTQKLE
+290 YDIGKLA
-297 SGENQTERW
+297 SGENQTDRW
-306 IPDPVSAGLY
+306 IPDPVSVGLY

-332 NNKCIQEFLG
+332 NSQCIQEFLG
-342 ALKTILQEQSSS
+342 VLKTMLHQQSSS

-369 ALQHFSNTSLL
+369 ALQHFTSTSLL

-387 QRRTLPA
+387 QRRTLPS

-401 GDFDTKGLGYPSL
+401 RDFDTKGLGYPSL
-414 QRLNIIELAPQKT
+414 DRLGVIELAPQKT
-427 LSKLAK
+427 VGKQVK
-433 VKMTPTDEPASE
+433 VKVTSLPVDEPISE
-445 EEVNLYP
+445 EEIEPYP
-452 TLDLDLQNH
+452 MVDLDLQNY

-480 PTAIAQLEQNK
+480 PTAITQLEQNK
-491 ALLELPP
+491 APLELPP
-498 ETVFPLLSDWTG
+498 ETVFPLLSDWAG
-510 WLIANTNTNA
+510 WLIANANTSA

-530 VKIFLP
+530 VKIFIP
-536 PMVQTYEIYVDFQDI
+536 PMVQTYEMYVDFQDI

-578 QAWNSFFEYLIE
+578 QAWNSFFQYLIE
-590 IGQIEKD
+590 IGRIEKD
-597 QFSPIKKDSK
+597 QFTPIKKDSK
-607 LSRVGSAYISEPEFE
+607 MSRVGSAYISEPEFE
-622 LARETLYS
+622 LARETLYTK
-630 QNTDSPQLRNICLV
+630 NMDSPQLRNICLV

-669 LNGAMCGLSVQW
+669 LNGEMCGLSVQW

-687 KTASSTRIIPIKAVL
+687 KTASSTRIIPIKALL

-710 ELITAARARGLWSK
+710 ELITAARARGLWSR
-724 ADLLHASIEDLKK
+724 ADLLHVPIETLKQ
-737 YIQNCKTRPLT
+737 YIQNCKLRPIT
-748 TSHNFLFIEDSYL
+748 TSDNFLFIEDDYL
-761 GQRSKATAQV
+761 GQRNKATAQV

-801 ACNTSLLLQGAH
+801 ACNTSLLLLGAH

-838 YRGPL
+838 DRGPL

-853 IDDFELRSA
+853 INDFQLRSNQ
-862 KAREVLLAGDD
+862 AREVLLAGDD

-896 SYIHVTDLLVGA
+896 SYIHVTDVLVGA

-928 FKSQLEERKK
+928 FKSQLEDRKK
-938 SLEDM
+938 SQEDM
-943 QAEVTLLSAKVLG
+943 QAQATLLSAKVLG
-956 RPRKPRALKIKLP
+956 RPKKFKAIKVKHP
-969 KQAKPSKTDF
+969 KLSKADF

>member
-1 MNPPL
+1 MPLPPENPIDWPTPKTQARTKFPTQAQL
-6 ESPIHLPVP
+6 NPIDNPM
-15 KAQPKI
+15 
-21 EVPTKSAIKT
+21 T
-31 IINTVVD
+31 
-38 PIADLKAQLK
+38 DLKAQLK
-48 SHLAKSVDQ
+48 SHLTKGNDL
-57 DLINRIQMLPASK
+57 DLIARIESMAASK
-70 FLLESKEFD
+70 FLLEIKEFD
-79 SVEDIAQHI
+79 SVEGIAQHI

-167 ELTDQWRLDFE
+167 ELTDQWRLDYE
-178 QITYTGFT
+178 QITHTGFT

-252 THCQLK
+252 THSQLK
-258 VIADMSLMRQSLDTP
+258 MIANMSFMRQSLDTP
-273 LSSLLL
+273 LSTLLL
-279 PIDSSLRLGEV
+279 PIDSSLHLGEV

-306 IPDPVSAGLY
+306 IPDPVSASLY

-321 NWKFTSPDSAF
+321 NWKFSSPDSAF

-342 ALKTILQEQSSS
+342 VLKTMLHEQSSS
-354 SKSSLTGGQIYLLKH
+354 SKSSLSGGQIYLLKH
-369 ALQHFSNTSLL
+369 ALQHFTSTSLL
-380 ISASKAY
+380 ISASKTY

-394 FVWHRLA
+394 YVWHRLA

-414 QRLNIIELAPQKT
+414 QRLNVIELAPQKM
-427 LSKLAK
+427 LGKLAK
-433 VKMTPTDEPASE
+433 VKMTPTDEPDE
-445 EEVNLYP
+445 EGVNLHP

-480 PTAIAQLEQNK
+480 ATAIAQLEQNK

-510 WLIANTNTNA
+510 WLIANTNA
-520 NEKNRGELEL
+520 NEKKRGDLEL

-536 PMVQTYEIYVDFQDI
+536 PMVQTYEMYVDFQDI

-578 QAWNSFFEYLIE
+578 QAWNSFFQYLIE

-622 LARETLYS
+622 LARETLCS
-630 QNTDSPQLRNICLV
+630 QNADSPQLRNICLV

-659 VKLSTAHISF
+659 AKLSTAHISF

-681 WVERGL
+681 WAERGL
-687 KTASSTRIIPIKAVL
+687 KTASSTRIIPIKALL

-710 ELITAARARGLWSK
+710 ELITAARARDLWSK
-724 ADLLHASIEDLKK
+724 ANLLHASIEELQKYLK
-737 YIQNCKTRPLT
+737 NCKTYPLT

-761 GQRSKATAQV
+761 GQRNKATAQV

-785 GGSAAQLRF
+785 GGSAAKLRF
-794 HHARHSC
+794 HHTRHSC

-828 PDAIEELNAL
+828 PNAIEELDAL

-843 AVDFSNIQVR
+843 AVDFSNIKVR

-943 QAEVTLLSAKVLG
+943 QSEVTLLSTKVLG
-956 RPRKPRALKIKLP
+956 RPKKIRVIKLKMP
-969 KQAKPSKTDF
+969 KQAKPSKPDF

>member
-1 MNPPL
+1 MNIPL
-6 ESPIHLPVP
+6 EKPTHSLIP
-15 KAQPKI
+15 KAQAKI
-21 EVPTKSAIKT
+21 EIPTRAQ
-31 IINTVVD
+31 INSLTD
-38 PIADLKAQLK
+38 PIVDLKAQLK
-48 SHLAKSVDQ
+48 SHLAKSIDQ
-57 DLINRIQMLPASK
+57 DLIHRIQMLPASK
-70 FLLESKEFD
+70 FLLEAKEFD
-79 SVEDIAQHI
+79 SIEKIAQHI
-88 RKTLSLAVLDEF
+88 RKTLSLSVLDEF
-100 AENGPSLITNW
+100 EENGPSLITDW

-127 KHSKKQIDRLKKF
+127 KQSTKQIERLKKF
-140 YCVFLARLLKVLK
+140 YCAFLSRLLRVLK
-153 TQASTKSDGIRALF
+153 TQASTKTDGIHALF
-167 ELTDQWRLDFE
+167 EIVDQWRLDYE
-178 QITYTGFT
+178 QITHTGFN
-186 ETADIRVTLPE
+186 ETSNIRISILE
-197 PNAYAQEDEAGYLCL
+197 HNAYAQEDEAGYFCL

-219 EKGEL
+219 ETGEL
-224 SAIAWR
+224 LAIPWR
-230 ELSPQAQFGGYL
+230 ELNPKAQFGGYL

-252 THCQLK
+252 THSQLK

-321 NWKFTSPDSAF
+321 NWKFTSPDSAL

-342 ALKTILQEQSSS
+342 ALKTMLQEQSSS
-354 SKSSLTGGQIYLLKH
+354 SKSSLSGGQIYLLKH
-369 ALQHFSNTSLL
+369 ALQHFTNISLL

-394 FVWHRLA
+394 YIWHRLA

-414 QRLNIIELAPQKT
+414 QRLNVIELAPQKT
-427 LSKLAK
+427 LGKLAK
-433 VKMTPTDEPASE
+433 VKMTPADEFTSE
-445 EEVNLYP
+445 EEVNVYP
-452 TLDLDLQNH
+452 TLDLDLKNH

-469 VDDFAKAKCDA
+469 TDDFAKSKCDA

-498 ETVFPLLSDWTG
+498 ETVFPLLSDWAG
-510 WLIANTNTNA
+510 WLIANTNA
-520 NEKNRGELEL
+520 KEKNRGDLEL
-530 VKIFLP
+530 VKIFIP
-536 PMVQTYEIYVDFQDI
+536 PMVQTYEMYVDFQDI

-578 QAWNSFFEYLIE
+578 QAWNSFFQYLIE

-622 LARETLYS
+622 LARETLCS
-630 QNTDSPQLRNICLV
+630 QNADSPQLRNICLV

-669 LNGAMCGLSVQW
+669 LNGAMCGLSIQW

-687 KTASSTRIIPIKAVL
+687 KTASSTRIIPIKALL
-702 SEREMLWL
+702 SEREILWL

-724 ADLLHASIEDLKK
+724 ANLLHASIEDLEK
-737 YIQNCKTRPLT
+737 YLNNCKTYPLT

-761 GQRSKATAQV
+761 GQRNKATAQV
-771 DKIITLIHEALRAP
+771 DKIITLIHQALRAP
-785 GGSAAQLRF
+785 DGSAAQLRF
-794 HHARHSC
+794 HHLRHSC

-828 PDAIEELNAL
+828 PNAIEELNAL

-928 FKSQLEERKK
+928 FKSQLEDRKK

-956 RPRKPRALKIKLP
+956 RPKKIRVIKLKMP

>member
-6 ESPIHLPVP
+6 EKPIHFPTP
-15 KAQPKI
+15 KTQPKI
-21 EVPTKSAIKT
+21 AIPTKPIINT
-31 IINTVVD
+31 IINTIAD
-38 PIADLKAQLK
+38 PLADLKAQLK
-48 SHLAKSVDQ
+48 SHLVKSVDQ
-57 DLINRIQMLPASK
+57 GLMNHIQMLPASK

-79 SVEDIAQHI
+79 SADDIARHI
-88 RKTLSLAVLDEF
+88 RTTLSLAVIDEF
-100 AENGPSLITNW
+100 AENGPSLITDW
-111 ALGLLQF
+111 ALGLLAF

-127 KHSKKQIDRLKKF
+127 KQSTKQIERLKKF
-140 YCVFLARLLKVLK
+140 YCAFLSRLLRVLK
-153 TQASTKSDGIRALF
+153 TQASNKSDGIRALF
-167 ELTDQWRLDFE
+167 ELTDQWRLDYE
-178 QITYTGFT
+178 QITHTGFN
-186 ETADIRVTLPE
+186 ETSNIRISLLE

-219 EKGEL
+219 ETGQL
-224 SAIAWR
+224 SAIPWR
-230 ELSPQAQFGGYL
+230 ELSPKAQFGGYL
-242 FFVICLSGVT
+242 FFLICLSGVT
-252 THCQLK
+252 HAQLK
-258 VIADMSLMRQSLDTP
+258 VIADMSLMKQSLDAP

-290 YDTQKLE
+290 YDIGKLV
-297 SGENQTERW
+297 SGENQTDRW
-306 IPDPVSAGLY
+306 IPDPVSVGLY

-321 NWKFTSPDSAF
+321 NWKFASPDSAF
-332 NNKCIQEFLG
+332 NSQCIQEFLG
-342 ALKTILQEQSSS
+342 TLKIMLHQQSSS

-369 ALQHFSNTSLL
+369 ALQHFTNTSLL

-387 QRRTLPA
+387 QRRTLPG

-401 GDFDTKGLGYPSL
+401 RDFDTKGLGYPSL
-414 QRLNIIELAPQKT
+414 ERLGVIELVPQKT
-427 LSKLAK
+427 VGKK
-433 VKMTPTDEPASE
+433 VKVTTLPVDEPMNE
-445 EEVNLYP
+445 EEIKPYP
-452 TLDLDLQNH
+452 MVDLDLQNY

-480 PTAIAQLEQNK
+480 PTAITQLEQNK
-491 ALLELPP
+491 ASLELPP
-498 ETVFPLLSDWTG
+498 ETVFPLLSDWAG
-510 WLIANTNTNA
+510 WLIANT

-530 VKIFLP
+530 VKIFIP
-536 PMVQTYEIYVDFQDI
+536 PMVQTYEMYIDFQDI

-578 QAWNSFFEYLIE
+578 QAWNSFFQYLIE

-597 QFSPIKKDSK
+597 QFTPIKKDSK

-630 QNTDSPQLRNICLV
+630 KNVDSPQLRNICLV

-669 LNGAMCGLSVQW
+669 LNGEMCGLSVQW
-681 WVERGL
+681 WIERGL
-687 KTASSTRIIPIKAVL
+687 KTASSTRIIPIKALL

-710 ELITAARARGLWSK
+710 ELITTARTRGLWSK
-724 ADLLHASIEDLKK
+724 ADLLHVPIETLKQ
-737 YIQNCKTRPLT
+737 YIRNCKTHPP
-748 TSHNFLFIEDSYL
+748 TSSNNFPFIEDRYL
-761 GQRSKATAQV
+761 GQKNKSIAQV

-785 GGSAAQLRF
+785 GGSAAKLRF
-794 HHARHSC
+794 HHLRHSC
-801 ACNTSLLLQGAH
+801 ACNVSLLLLGKH

-828 PDAIEELNAL
+828 PQAIEQLNAL
-838 YRGPL
+838 DRGPL

-853 IDDFELRSA
+853 VNDFELRSNQT
-862 KAREVLLAGDD
+862 REVLLAGDN
-873 SSGSDLY
+873 SAGSDLY

-896 SYIHVTDLLVGA
+896 SYIHVIDVLIGA

-928 FKSQLEERKK
+928 FKSQLEDRKK
-938 SLEDM
+938 SLQDV
-943 QAEVTLLSAKVLG
+943 QVKATLLSSKVRG
-956 RPRKPRALKIKLP
+956 RPRKPRVLKLKLP
-969 KQAKPSKTDF
+969 KQAKPSKADF